1 MRNLIRRILREE
13 FDEKRKKRVM
23 DKIINILTTSIY
35 VREKGNELIFWFVT
49 DQLNEPIF
57 KYNKRKG
64 TLTVLKGKVRNYLD
78 IYLPETLDNEFRLN
92 VLRKVFVNLTSS
104 LLPLNTII
112 YEQ

>member
-13 FDEKRKKRVM
+13 FDEKRKQRVM

-49 DQLNEPIF
+49 DQINEPIF

-64 TLTVLKGKVRNYLD
+64 TLIVLKGKVRNYLD
-78 IYLPETLDNEFRLN
+78 IYLPQTMDNEFRLN

-104 LLPLNTII
+104 LLPLNTIT